1 MTSWTTI
8 TMRTSYLIR
17 VPNES
22 LAVTR
27 VALEQLEGII
37 EYEYPGATFTDFL
50 VLLTIESLDQLVSAI
65 SSITVLQGL

>member
-1 MTSWTTI
+1 MMMT
-8 TMRTSYLIR
+8 RTSYLIR

-37 EYEYPGATFTDFL
+37 EYEYPDATFTDFL

>member
-1 MTSWTTI
+1 MTSWTMM

-65 SSITVLQGL
+65 FSITVLQGL

>member
-1 MTSWTTI
+1 
-8 TMRTSYLIR
+8 MRTSYLIR

-27 VALEQLEGII
+27 VALEQLEGIV
-37 EYEYPGATFTDFL
+37 EYEYPDATFTDLL

-65 SSITVLQGL
+65 SGITILQGL

>member
-1 MTSWTTI
+1 MK
-8 TMRTSYLIR
+8 TSYLIR

-27 VALEQLEGII
+27 VALEQLEGIV
-37 EYEYPGATFTDFL
+37 EYEYPDATFTDLL

-65 SSITVLQGL
+65 SGITILQGL

>member
-1 MTSWTTI
+1 MISWMMK
-8 TMRTSYLIR
+8 TMKISYLIR

-37 EYEYPGATFTDFL
+37 EYEYPDATFTDLL

-65 SSITVLQGL
+65 SGITILQGL

>member
-1 MTSWTTI
+1 MTSWTMMT
-8 TMRTSYLIR
+8 TRTSYLIR

>member
-1 MTSWTTI
+1 MISWMMK
-8 TMRTSYLIR
+8 TMKTSYLIR

-27 VALEQLEGII
+27 VALEQLEGIV
-37 EYEYPGATFTDFL
+37 EYEYPDATFTDLL

-65 SSITVLQGL
+65 SGITILQGL

>member
-1 MTSWTTI
+1 MTSWTMM

-50 VLLTIESLDQLVSAI
+50 VLLTIESLDRLVSAI

>member
-1 MTSWTTI
+1 M

-22 LAVTR
+22 LTVTR
-27 VALEQLEGII
+27 VVLEQLGSQI

>member
-1 MTSWTTI
+1 MK
-8 TMRTSYLIR
+8 MMTSYLIR

-27 VALEQLEGII
+27 VALEQLGGII
-37 EYEYPGATFTDFL
+37 EYEYPDAIFTDLL

-65 SSITVLQGL
+65 SGITILQGL

>member
-1 MTSWTTI
+1 MKMT
-8 TMRTSYLIR
+8 TSYLIR

-27 VALEQLEGII
+27 VALEQLDASI
-37 EYEYPGATFTDFL
+37 EYEYPDAIFTDLL

-65 SSITVLQGL
+65 SGITILQGL